1 MIKMEQ
7 VEKSSQMQETLIPKA
22 KVERPFRKARNFGPG
37 EFFTVLVLVAFAISI
52 IYPLIWMVISSMK
65 SYDEIYNDVWGLP
78 SKWVVENYTLA
89 WSKGISSYFVNS
101 LFVTGTTII
110 AVLMIGSMAAFALAR
125 YRTRL
130 IDLAL
135 IFIIGGMMMNPQVA
149 LIPLFNILSSLEL
162 INTHWA
168 LILTYIAYRLPL
180 TILLLRGYFLSIP
193 RELEESAIIDG
204 CSEFGVYWRIY
215 LPMSIPILITTVV
228 LTAFF
233 AWNEF
238 LFATIFIDSE
248 SLKTIPSGLMN
259 FRDALRTD
267 WGVLLAGMVI
277 ASLPMVAL
285 LIFLQKYLVRGLSEG
300 SVKG

>member
-1 MIKMEQ
+1 MAI
-7 VEKSSQMQETLIPKA
+7 VSKSSNKIRKFGVGESITL
-22 KVERPFRKARNFGPG
+22 
-37 EFFTVLVLVAFAISI
+37 LMLVAFAITI
-52 IYPLIWMVISSMK
+52 LYPLIWMVISSMK
-65 SYDEIYNDVWGLP
+65 SYDEIYNNVWGLP
-78 SKWVVENYTLA
+78 SVWHVENYTLA
-89 WSKGISSYFVNS
+89 WSKGISSYFLNS
-101 LFVTGTTII
+101 VFVTGITI
-110 AVLMIGSMAAFALAR
+110 LMVVIIGSMAAFALAR

-130 IDLAL
+130 IDLSL

-149 LIPLFNILSSLEL
+149 LIPLFNILSALDL
-162 INTHWA
+162 VNTRWA

-180 TILLLRGYFLSIP
+180 AILLLRGYFLSIP
-193 RELEESAIIDG
+193 KELEESAIIDG
-204 CSEFGVYWRIY
+204 CTEFGIYRRIY
-215 LPMSIPILITTVV
+215 LPMSVPILLTTVV
-228 LTAFF
+228 LTAFH

-248 SLKTIPSGLMN
+248 ALKTIPSGLMN

>member
-1 MIKMEQ
+1 MWKLR
-7 VEKSSQMQETLIPKA
+7 SSNRFREFGMGELFTFIGLII
-22 KVERPFRKARNFGPG
+22 
-37 EFFTVLVLVAFAISI
+37 FALI
-52 IYPLIWMVISSMK
+52 ILYPLIWMAISSMK
-65 SYDEIYNDVWGLP
+65 SYDEIYNNVWGLP
-78 SKWVVENYTLA
+78 STWLVGNYSIA

-101 LFVTGTTII
+101 IIVTGSTVL
-110 AVLMIGSMAAFALAR
+110 AVLLIGSMAAYALAR

-149 LIPLFNILSSLEL
+149 LIPLFNILSALDL
-162 INTHWA
+162 INTRWA

-180 TILLLRGYFLSIP
+180 SILLLRAYFLSIP
-193 RELEESAIIDG
+193 KELEESAIIDG
-204 CSEFGVYWRIY
+204 CSEFGIYRRIY
-215 LPMSIPILITTVV
+215 LPMSLPILLTTVV
-228 LTAFF
+228 LTSFF

-238 LFATIFIDSE
+238 LFATIFIDSDA
-248 SLKTIPSGLMN
+248 LKTIPSGLMN

-277 ASLPMVAL
+277 ASLPMIGL
-285 LIFLQKYLVRGLSEG
+285 LILLQKYLVRGLSEG

>member
-1 MIKMEQ
+1 MMYGDFQ
-7 VEKSSQMQETLIPKA
+7 VLGLLK
-22 KVERPFRKARNFGPG
+22 NY
-37 EFFTVLVLVAFAISI
+37 SI
-52 IYPLIWMVISSMK
+52 
-65 SYDEIYNDVWGLP
+65 
-78 SKWVVENYTLA
+78 A
-89 WSKGISSYFVNS
+89 WSKGISSYFMNS
-101 LFVTGTTII
+101 LIVTGTTII
-110 AVLMIGSMAAFALAR
+110 VVLIIGSMAAFALAR

-162 INTHWA
+162 INTRWA
-168 LILTYIAYRLPL
+168 LILPYIAYRLPL
-180 TILLLRGYFLSIP
+180 TILLIRGYFLSIP
-193 RELEESAIIDG
+193 KELEESAIIDG
-204 CSEFGVYWRIY
+204 CSEFGIYRRIY
-215 LPMSIPILITTVV
+215 LPMSLPILLTTVV
-228 LTAFF
+228 LTAFY

-248 SLKTIPSGLMN
+248 ALKTIPSGLMN

-277 ASLPMVAL
+277 ASIPMVIL

>member
-1 MIKMEQ
+1 MVKL
-7 VEKSSQMQETLIPKA
+7 EKSSSKI
-22 KVERPFRKARNFGPG
+22 RKFGPG
-37 EFFTVLVLVAFAISI
+37 EFFAMLMLIAFAVTIL
-52 IYPLIWMVISSMK
+52 YPLIWMVISSMK
-65 SYDEIYNDVWGLP
+65 SYDEIYNDVWGFP
-78 SKWVVENYTLA
+78 STWIVENYSIA
-89 WSKGISSYFVNS
+89 WSKGISSYFMNS
-101 LFVTGTTII
+101 LIVTGTTII
-110 AVLMIGSMAAFALAR
+110 VVLIIGSMAAFALAR

-162 INTHWA
+162 INTRWA
-168 LILTYIAYRLPL
+168 LILPYIAYRLPL
-180 TILLLRGYFLSIP
+180 TILLIRGYFLSIP
-193 RELEESAIIDG
+193 KELEESAIIDG
-204 CSEFGVYWRIY
+204 CSEFGIYRRIY
-215 LPMSIPILITTVV
+215 LPMSLPILLTTVV
-228 LTAFF
+228 LTAFY

-248 SLKTIPSGLMN
+248 ALKTIPSGLMN

-277 ASLPMVAL
+277 ASIPMVIL

>member
-1 MIKMEQ
+1 MEQ
-7 VEKSSQMQETLIPKA
+7 IIKTSRKLRKIGFSQYLIMLMLA
-22 KVERPFRKARNFGPG
+22 
-37 EFFTVLVLVAFAISI
+37 AFAMVIL
-52 IYPLIWMVISSMK
+52 YPLFWMVISSMK
-65 SYDEIYNDVWGLP
+65 SYKEIFNDVWGLP
-78 SKWVVENYTLA
+78 STWIVENYALA
-89 WSKGISSYFVNS
+89 WSKGISGYFVNS
-101 LFVTGTTII
+101 TFVTGITII
-110 AVLMIGSMAAFALAR
+110 AVLIIGSMAAFVLAR
-125 YRTRL
+125 YRTRW
-130 IDLAL
+130 IDIAL
-135 IFIIGGMMMNPQVA
+135 IFTIGGMMMNPQVA
-149 LIPLFNILSSLEL
+149 LIPLFNILTSLDL

-193 RELEESAIIDG
+193 KELEESAIIDG
-204 CSEFGVYWRIY
+204 CTEFGIYRRIY
-215 LPMSIPILITTVV
+215 LPMSMPILLTTVV

-267 WGVLLAGMVI
+267 WGVLLAGMVL
-277 ASLPMVAL
+277 ASLPMIAL
-285 LIFLQKYLVRGLSEG
+285 LIFLQKYLVQGLSEG

>member
-1 MIKMEQ
+1 MWKANR
-7 VEKSSQMQETLIPKA
+7 SSKKIREFGFGGMLTTLGLI
-22 KVERPFRKARNFGPG
+22 VI
-37 EFFTVLVLVAFAISI
+37 AII
-52 IYPLIWMVISSMK
+52 ILYPLIWMAISSMK
-65 SYDEIYNDVWGLP
+65 SYDEIYNNVWGLP
-78 SKWVVENYTLA
+78 STWLVENYSYA

-101 LFVTGTTII
+101 LIVTGTTVF

-130 IDLAL
+130 IDIAL

-162 INTHWA
+162 INTRWA

-180 TILLLRGYFLSIP
+180 SILLIRAYFLGIP
-193 RELEESAIIDG
+193 KELEESAIIDG
-204 CSEFGVYWRIY
+204 CTEFGIYRRIY
-215 LPMSIPILITTVV
+215 LPMSVPILITTVV
-228 LTAFF
+228 LTSFF

-238 LFATIFIDSE
+238 LFATIFIDSDA
-248 SLKTIPSGLMN
+248 LKTIPSGLMN

-277 ASLPMVAL
+277 ATIPMIAL
-285 LIFLQKYLVRGLSEG
+285 LILLQKYLVRGLSEG